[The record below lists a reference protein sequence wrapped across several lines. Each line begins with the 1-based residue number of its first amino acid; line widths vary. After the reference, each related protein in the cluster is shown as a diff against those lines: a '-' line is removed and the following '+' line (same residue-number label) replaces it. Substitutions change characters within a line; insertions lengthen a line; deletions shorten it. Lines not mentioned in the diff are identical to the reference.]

1 MPEGPQQDPSGE
13 DAADFSAISAT
24 PPPSRPGFFNSLVSP
39 RAEKEQQA
47 LEDPKKSAHDEVYRL
62 TIRALRF
69 GAWVLGL
76 LVLVRLWHLAGPY
89 ELWETKVRWLTEAD
103 INAIDK
109 MLFSGALGGLVLG
122 HLKEIMKP
130 IDKN

>member
-1 MPEGPQQDPSGE
+1 MADEPQKPGE
-13 DAADFSAISAT
+13 DEATDFSAISAT
-24 PPPSRPGFFNSLVSP
+24 ASP
-39 RAEKEQQA
+39 KPQQGLLDRLKRKAEKEQKA

-130 IDKN
+130 ISKD